1 MDLHYRCFMPSIL
14 EAQARLTSQ
23 NQITIPAVIR
33 KALRLSGG
41 KSTIKFQVLPG
52 DGTVVVARV
61 DSPGKDK
68 EDPALGPFLRL
79 LARDMKKHPER
90 IKPFPLDLLKRI
102 NSAVE
107 GVDVDLNAP
116 LAGEE

>member
-1 MDLHYRCFMPSIL
+1 MPSIL